1 MKQHNHKKMAG
12 VVLLMGVALSAVT
25 VKFNNE
31 RADIKQDIPVLA
43 DIPSSIEAAPKESEV
58 LRSYRITGMCCES
71 CTRKLYSRMSALDGV
86 KSCAVDL
93 IEERLSLIVSKE
105 VPAERLLSKLSFD
118 KYSAVE
124 LP

>member
-25 VKFNNE
+25 VKFNNA

-58 LRSYRITGMCCES
+58 LRSYRITC
-71 CTRKLYSRMSALDGV
+71 L
-86 KSCAVDL
+86 
-93 IEERLSLIVSKE
+93 
-105 VPAERLLSKLSFD
+105 
-118 KYSAVE
+118 
-124 LP
+124 

>member
-12 VVLLMGVALSAVT
+12 VVLLMGIALSAVT
-25 VKFNNE
+25 VRFNNE
-31 RADIKQDIPVLA
+31 RADIARDIPVLA
-43 DIPSSIEAAPKESEV
+43 DIPSSIEVAPKDGEV

-71 CTRKLYSRMSALDGV
+71 CTRKLHGRMSAMDGIN
-86 KSCAVDL
+86 SCAVDL

>member
-1 MKQHNHKKMAG
+1 VKQHNHKKMAG
-12 VVLLMGVALSAVT
+12 VVLLMGIALSAVT
-25 VKFNNE
+25 VRFNNE
-31 RADIKQDIPVLA
+31 RADIARDIPVLA
-43 DIPSSIEAAPKESEV
+43 DIPSSIEAAPKDGEV

-71 CTRKLYSRMSALDGV
+71 CTRKLHGRMSAMDGV
-86 KSCAVDL
+86 NSCAVDL